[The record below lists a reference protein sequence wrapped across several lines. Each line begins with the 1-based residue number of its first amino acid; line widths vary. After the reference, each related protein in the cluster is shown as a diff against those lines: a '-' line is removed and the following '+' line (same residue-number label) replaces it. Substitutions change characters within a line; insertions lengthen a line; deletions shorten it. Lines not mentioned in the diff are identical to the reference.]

1 MKRLLYF
8 LLITILL
15 TPAALA
21 APQRRP
27 PRIAFL
33 TSHNYFDLAAAARS
47 YEGRLQVDVLGTT
60 QDPLSRSAKGAA
72 LSDYDIIF
80 AEGGGGQFPFFVDA
94 LETAKAHAKVIVVS
108 TDLIKGNVDLASHP
122 WIGRYWASPNADNL
136 RRLLGY
142 LGARLLSVR
151 LPVEPPLEYP
161 DSGFY
166 YPGAPRL
173 FETLAEYRAW
183 YDHAHPARGAG
194 AARYSIGIAF
204 YRTDYVRGQ
213 TAVIDELIR
222 QIENRRQVPVAM
234 LFTGALP
241 LERLLGP
248 DGRAAVDVVISTSG
262 RINWANTEASVAAA
276 RRLDVPIL
284 LGVHHYRF
292 TPEQWQQSTGGLAP
306 DLSRSMAMSERDGL
320 IEPVVISAR
329 RVPPGQSDIKVVLP
343 EQAAWLVRRAIRWV
357 ELRHKPNAEKRVVVT
372 FEAEGGGK
380 GDVGG
385 DLDFYLDVQGSL
397 VEIMAAMQRRGYNVG
412 GAPLPDL
419 ATITRDLSRRASNIG
434 NWAPAEITRRVASGD
449 AELIPEHLYLQ
460 WFHELPPDKRKAVI
474 DIWGPPPGRIMV
486 HTDQAG
492 RRFLVMPRIA
502 YGNLLVVPH
511 PDWGHLQEKRAMF
524 AKDALPPNH
533 QYIAFFF
540 WLRKQKQPDVWLSLF
555 SNLVLQGGKM
565 EGPSVDDWT
574 AWLQGDMPVVSPM
587 PLHGPGGVATKRRLL
602 AVTPTFTPAIV
613 YSDLYGGLLEM
624 QDKLRRYRDQEE
636 GALRDSY
643 AKSIREEA
651 ARLHLDRDI
660 AIDAAH
666 APIEQ
671 LTAELE
677 RYLDDVRRRHMPSG
691 SHVLGVAPAGEMR
704 REMVTAMLG
713 TEFPKSLAT
722 LTRDTHAAARQ
733 LVAAVIDEHLSPAA
747 AQQKVLGRVVPALD
761 RALAQAADY
770 AARLDRTP
778 EELDRILS
786 VFDGRYLE
794 PGPVND
800 PVRNPAVLPPG
811 RNSYVFDPAAL
822 PTREA
827 WATAMTL
834 ADQMI
839 AQYRQKHGAY
849 PRKVGFVLWSSETVS
864 NLGVNEAQM
873 LYLLGV
879 RPVWISN
886 GQVADVELIPSVE
899 LKRPRIDVFATV
911 SGLYR
916 DHFLDKILLI
926 DKAVRLA
933 ATARESG
940 NHVAEATAEVRKAL
954 LASGESAQAADELST
969 ARIFSEAVGSYSPN
983 TQFLAKSGDM
993 HESGKQMTDL
1003 YTSRLSHVYGAGGIG
1018 KFSRQA
1024 FAANLKGLDA
1034 MSFSRSSNVLGTL
1047 EHPMVAAYFGGLSM
1061 ASRQLTGKSADMY
1074 ISNLADPGAARTE
1087 TLSRYMNREMRSR
1100 YFNPKWVKGMMD
1112 RGYDGARFPAA
1123 FASNLQ
1129 FWNTTTPDVVTSDHW
1144 QETRDVYVRDKYKLG
1159 VNEFFEKNNP
1169 FAKQTIAA
1177 TLLDAAASGHWQAT
1191 AAEKAEVAQALA
1203 QSAATHGL
1211 ACEADLCRNR
1221 ALVGQ
1226 MRETLTA
1233 SADTAPLFDK
1243 FQAALNTV
1251 HHSEQLSAAPAIQAA
1266 APAGAR
1272 APSAG
1277 RTPRAGSTPPPAAA
1291 PAGAAPTSG
1300 PVTVKGKVIEPAAQR
1315 VPPPSTRYSS
1325 TVGIVGGLVV
1335 LILMA
1340 IGWWR
1345 TGLT

>member
-1 MKRLLYF
+1 M
-8 LLITILL
+8 
-15 TPAALA
+15 
-21 APQRRP
+21 
-27 PRIAFL
+27 
-33 TSHNYFDLAAAARS
+33 
-47 YEGRLQVDVLGTT
+47 
-60 QDPLSRSAKGAA
+60 
-72 LSDYDIIF
+72 
-80 AEGGGGQFPFFVDA
+80 
-94 LETAKAHAKVIVVS
+94 
-108 TDLIKGNVDLASHP
+108 
-122 WIGRYWASPNADNL
+122 
-136 RRLLGY
+136 
-142 LGARLLSVR
+142 
-151 LPVEPPLEYP
+151 
-161 DSGFY
+161 
-166 YPGAPRL
+166 
-173 FETLAEYRAW
+173 
-183 YDHAHPARGAG
+183 
-194 AARYSIGIAF
+194 
-204 YRTDYVRGQ
+204 
-213 TAVIDELIR
+213 
-222 QIENRRQVPVAM
+222 
-234 LFTGALP
+234 
-241 LERLLGP
+241 
-248 DGRAAVDVVISTSG
+248 
-262 RINWANTEASVAAA
+262 
-276 RRLDVPIL
+276 
-284 LGVHHYRF
+284 
-292 TPEQWQQSTGGLAP
+292 
-306 DLSRSMAMSERDGL
+306 
-320 IEPVVISAR
+320 
-329 RVPPGQSDIKVVLP
+329 
-343 EQAAWLVRRAIRWV
+343 
-357 ELRHKPNAEKRVVVT
+357 
-372 FEAEGGGK
+372 
-380 GDVGG
+380 
-385 DLDFYLDVQGSL
+385 
-397 VEIMAAMQRRGYNVG
+397 
-412 GAPLPDL
+412 
-419 ATITRDLSRRASNIG
+419 
-434 NWAPAEITRRVASGD
+434 
-449 AELIPEHLYLQ
+449 
-460 WFHELPPDKRKAVI
+460 
-474 DIWGPPPGRIMV
+474 
-486 HTDQAG
+486 
-492 RRFLVMPRIA
+492 A

-540 WLRKQKQPDVWLSLF
+540 WLRKHKQPDVWLSLF

-624 QDKLRRYRDQEE
+624 QEKLRRYRDQED

-643 AKSIREEA
+643 AKSIRQEA

-660 AIDAAH
+660 GIDAAH

-713 TEFPKSLAT
+713 TEFPKSLAG
-722 LTRDTHAAARQ
+722 LVRDTHVAARQ
-733 LVAAVIDEHLSPAA
+733 LVAAVIEDRLSSAA
-747 AQQKVLGRVVPALD
+747 AQQKVLGRAVPALD
-761 RALAQAADY
+761 HALDQAADY

-827 WATAMTL
+827 WTTAMTL

-839 AQYRQKHGAY
+839 AQYRQKHGSY

-879 RPVWISN
+879 RPVWSSN
-886 GQVADVELIPSVE
+886 GQVADVELIPSAE

-954 LASGESAQAADELST
+954 LASGESAQTADELST

-1018 KFSRQA
+1018 KFSSRA
-1024 FAANLKGLDA
+1024 FAANLKGIDA

-1074 ISNLADPGAARTE
+1074 ISNLADPGSARTE

-1191 AAEKAEVAQALA
+1191 DAEKAEVARALA
-1203 QSAATHGL
+1203 ESAAAHGL

-1221 ALVGQ
+1221 ALVSQ
-1226 MRETLTA
+1226 MRDTLGA
-1233 SADTAPLFDK
+1233 SAETAPLLEK

-1251 HHSEQLSAAPAIQAA
+1251 HRSEQLSAAPAIQTMPAALAGNRASSPAPPRRA
-1266 APAGAR
+1266 AP
-1272 APSAG
+1272 S
-1277 RTPRAGSTPPPAAA
+1277 PAAKA
-1291 PAGAAPTSG
+1291 SGAAPTPG
-1300 PVTVKGKVIEPAAQR
+1300 AVTVKGRVIEPASKSGSPLPRKHSFAA
-1315 VPPPSTRYSS
+1315 
-1325 TVGIVGGLVV
+1325 GIFGALVV
-1335 LILMA
+1335 LLLVA
-1340 IGWWR
+1340 VGWWR
-1345 TGLT
+1345 AGLA